1 MFYIFASFKQIW
13 ITKYTRFVEVTVELK
28 WPGDAKTNK
37 QANKT
42 KRNKKISRVESNYL
56 SGTGQP
62 KLSLG
67 RLD

>member
-1 MFYIFASFKQIW
+1 M
-13 ITKYTRFVEVTVELK
+13 T
-28 WPGDAKTNK
+28 GDAKTNKQTNK

-42 KRNKKISRVESNYL
+42 KQNKKISRVESNYL